1 MFINVKSENVEIDAS
16 NIHNILST
24 EDTKSKNLLIKN
36 VILTRNKLNNDKT
49 IKKYVSKIDKAI
61 EKVKENAIVLKKLKI
76 KIEEIKED
84 IK

>member
-61 EKVKENAIVLKKLKI
+61 EKVKENEIVLKKLKI